1 MSSPLEIGFEA
12 ERRLLRLRLAR
23 PKANLIDADMIAA
36 LDAALGAPM
45 PAELTAIL
53 LEADGPHFSFGAS
66 VAEHLPGECRA
77 MLSALHRVIGRL
89 LAAPVPVL
97 VAVRGKCL
105 GAGLEVALSGH
116 LVFVAPDAELGQPE
130 IKLGVFAPAASCLLP
145 ELIGTAAATDLL
157 LSGRTLSGLEAVR
170 LGLAVEATPDPVA
183 AARRYFDEHLMPKSA
198 SSLRFALQ
206 AARADFTARV
216 RDKLAAVE
224 RLYLDELMNTRDATE
239 GLQAF
244 LDKRPPTWEHR

>member
-12 ERRLLRLRLAR
+12 ERLLLRLRLAR